1 MRWQYSTPL
10 VLAAMLLPMLAPAA
24 RGSGGVIAG
33 INAHTGLAAVGC
45 LPCPAPV
52 PGTLWTNGSCDGY
65 GAITAEEHVPNQRL
79 LLAVDDFWV
88 AASCGAAAVS
98 TVRVQMVMLPLDNPP
113 QVGRLEIRDDVDGL
127 PSAAVRYS
135 VAFEEAPFIV
145 GCILS
150 GNHPF
155 MVLEYAIPT
164 PALVL
169 TPGRY
174 WVSPIG
180 LDVTGTQ
187 YRIFATAGG
196 GSLRLGE
203 ALWDHTSLSPAT
215 WTLTSD
221 FPGFLNQPRDFAFE
235 VDGTCSGLLTDG
247 FENGD
252 PRNWSPSPLH

>member
-1 MRWQYSTPL
+1 MRWLNNTPL
-10 VLAAMLLPMLAPAA
+10 LLAALLSPILAAPA
-24 RGSGGVIAG
+24 RGSGEVVAGVYGRAD
-33 INAHTGLAAVGC
+33 LAAVVC

-52 PGTLWTNGSCDGY
+52 PGTLWTNGGCDGY
-65 GAITAEEHVPNQRL
+65 GAITAEEHVPTQRL

-88 AASCGAAAVS
+88 AASCGSAAVS

-113 QVGRLEIRDDVDGL
+113 RIGRLEIRDDVDGL

-135 VAFEEAPFIV
+135 VAFDEVPYIV

-150 GNHPF
+150 GNLAF

-169 TPGRY
+169 PTGRY

-187 YRIFATAGG
+187 YRMFATAGG

-215 WTLTSD
+215 WSLTSD

-235 VDGTCSGLLTDG
+235 VDGTCTGLLTDG